1 MNKRISRNMSDPE
14 SRNFWLAMDE
24 SARNRR
30 PEPTTE
36 RIPWTHEKPE
46 AQSKAKTPPAR
57 RTRKPR

>member
-1 MNKRISRNMSDPE
+1 MKKRISRNMSDPE

-36 RIPWTHEKPE
+36 RIPWTHEKRE
-46 AQSKAKTPPAR
+46 AGAKEKAPASR
-57 RTRKPR
+57 RTRKQR